1 MAELILYILGF
12 NISLVE
18 FTKPIAAASNIGK
31 PVLKEAFP
39 PPPTIAKL
47 PENAQSPFLYTA
59 WTEGITGAEAFP
71 S

>member
-1 MAELILYILGF
+1 LYILGF
-12 NISLVE
+12 SIPPLAEVA
-18 FTKPIAAASNIGK
+18 KLIAAASNIGK
-31 PVLKEAFP
+31 PLSKEAFP

-59 WTEGITGAEAFP
+59 CMEGITGAEAFP